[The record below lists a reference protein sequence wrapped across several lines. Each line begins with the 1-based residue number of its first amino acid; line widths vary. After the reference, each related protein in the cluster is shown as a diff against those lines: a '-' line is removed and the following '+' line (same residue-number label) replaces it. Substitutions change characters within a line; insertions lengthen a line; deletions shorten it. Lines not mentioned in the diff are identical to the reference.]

1 MQFYPYLD
9 RATSGQDK
17 PATLYIYI
25 SICLCIYYLGKL
37 HSSDAGLCDCDGQ
50 GGGRGQYL
58 QFLMFLHVTGDNGAK
73 LCHH

>member
-1 MQFYPYLD
+1 MPRGKLYLH
-9 RATSGQDK
+9 
-17 PATLYIYI
+17 IYI
-25 SICLCIYYLGKL
+25 HIYLSISTYLSVNVSVYLGEL

-58 QFLMFLHVTGDNGAK
+58 QFLMFLHVTSDNGAK